1 MTSTPSNYIEQAS
14 LWNGPSGDVWV
25 QQQPVLDQMF
35 QPLAA
40 LLVDAVRDSHAR
52 RVLDVGCGTGATTL
66 AAAQQLGAQGHCT
79 GVDISAAMIAAAKE
93 RAQQS
98 GSTADFI
105 CTDAGSYPFE
115 PASFDMVI
123 SRLGVMFF
131 EQPEQAFANLRRAAR
146 DDASL
151 CFIAWRGA
159 QENPFMTTAERAAGA
174 LLPNLPARQPDAPGQ
189 FGFANR
195 DRVATLLKAG
205 GWRDITIEPVDFAC
219 AFPESELV
227 GYFTRLGP
235 VGQALRQ
242 QADERL
248 RERIIEKVRPA
259 YDVFVEGAEVR
270 YTAACWVI
278 RARAAARSG

>member
-1 MTSTPSNYIEQAS
+1 MTATPSNYIEQAS

-40 LLVDAVRDSHAR
+40 LLVDAVRDSGAS

-66 AAAQQLGAQGHCT
+66 AVAQQLGAQGHCT
-79 GVDISAAMIAAAKE
+79 GVDISAAMIAAAKA

-105 CTDAGSYPFE
+105 CADAGSYPFE

-131 EQPEQAFANLRRAAR
+131 EQPEQAFANLRRAAQ
-146 DDASL
+146 DDVSL

-159 QENPFMTTAERAAGA
+159 EENPFMTTAERAAGE
-174 LLPNLPARQPDAPGQ
+174 LLPNLPARQPNAPGQ
-189 FGFANR
+189 FAFANR
-195 DRVATLLKAG
+195 DRVAALLKGG
-205 GWRDITIEPVDFAC
+205 GWSDVAIEPVDFAC

-248 RERIIEKVRPA
+248 RERIVEKVRPA
-259 YDVFVEGAEVR
+259 YDIFLEGAEVR

-278 RARAAARSG
+278 RARAAASSK

>member
-1 MTSTPSNYIEQAS
+1 MTSNSPGFIEQAS

-25 QQQPVLDQMF
+25 QQQPMLDQMF

-40 LLVDAVRDSHAR
+40 QLVDAVRDRRAS

-66 AAAQQLGAQGHCT
+66 AIAQQLGTQGHCT
-79 GVDISAAMIAAAKE
+79 GVDISAAMIAAANA

-98 GSTADFI
+98 DSTADFI
-105 CTDAGSYPFE
+105 CADAGAYPFE
-115 PASFDMVI
+115 PARFDMVV

-151 CFIAWRGA
+151 CFIAWRGME
-159 QENPFMTTAERAAGA
+159 ENPFMTTAERAAGA
-174 LLPNLPARQPDAPGQ
+174 LLPDLPARQPGAPGQ
-189 FGFANR
+189 FAFANR
-195 DRVATLLKAG
+195 DRVDALLKAG
-205 GWRDITIEPVDFAC
+205 GWSDIAIEPVNFAC
-219 AFPESELV
+219 AFPERELV

-235 VGQALRQ
+235 VGLALRQ
-242 QADERL
+242 QADEHL
-248 RERIIEKVRPA
+248 REQIIEKVQPA
-259 YDVFVEGAEVR
+259 YDVFVEGEEVR

-278 RARAAARSG
+278 RARAASSS